1 MAKTLHRPET
11 APASRALSS
20 LDGTLSRIIYRNNE
34 NGYLI
39 GVVRTKDGNI
49 TIVGYMADPREGD
62 EYALTG
68 RWTTHA
74 KYGKQFAVESYEVKA
89 PTSVQGIEE
98 YLSSGLIKG
107 VGPSLASRIV
117 KKFGAATL
125 EIMNEDP
132 RRLLDVS
139 GLGEKKLE
147 SIISATQSMR
157 EMQDVMLYLKSQ
169 GIGTGYA
176 IRIYKAYGRAA
187 IDIVRRN
194 PFQLI
199 EDIPGIGF
207 HIADGI
213 AQKVGVETTSSY
225 RIEAGIRFVLEDAC
239 RSSGHCYLPREE
251 VVQRAAQ
258 LLITDES
265 AVDTALDLCA
275 RSSVIVNDG
284 GNVFP
289 ARLYDAEDDIV
300 HQITRLLHKG
310 TKPFEESRLMRL
322 LKMIEHRRGITFGTR
337 QREAVV
343 HTLLEPLT
351 IITGGPGTGKTLCVN
366 GIIEMADELAID
378 VLLCAPTGR
387 AAKRLSE
394 VTGREAKTIHRLLEY
409 EPQSMAFRRNAEMP
423 LDARL
428 IIVDEM
434 SMVDLQLFAALID
447 AVKPEAQLALVGDV
461 DQLPSVGPGQV
472 LRDLIDSKRLP
483 VVRLDTIFRQAEES
497 SIITNS
503 HRMNHGEAPECDS
516 DFEFIEETNPMK
528 IQSAIVR
535 LCSSILPHNRQY
547 DPFDD
552 IQVLLPMHNAYAG
565 VKELNKELQSVLNP
579 HGRLCWQ
586 GSERKFLLGDKVMQ
600 MKNNYDKEIY
610 NGDIGRVSG
619 VQKDDGVLYVDFY
632 GRQIEYSFDQLDE
645 LVLAYAMTIHKSQ
658 GSEFRAVIIPVTMSH
673 YIMLQRNLFYTAV
686 TRAREHLV
694 LVGDKRALGV
704 ALRNADVRER
714 HTALRRK
721 LVDAL

>member
-1 MAKTLHRPET
+1 MGKSQARDDQQT
-11 APASRALSS
+11 ASALSVTGS
-20 LDGTLSRIIYRNNE
+20 LSRIIYRNNE

-39 GVVRTKDGNI
+39 GILKTTDGNV
-49 TIVGYMADPREGD
+49 TIVGYMVDPREGD
-62 EYALTG
+62 EYSLTG
-68 RWTTHA
+68 KWTTHA
-74 KYGKQFAVESYEVKA
+74 KYGKQFAVDSYEVKA
-89 PTSVQGIEE
+89 PTSVHGIEE
-98 YLSSGLIKG
+98 YLASGLIKG

-117 KKFGAATL
+117 HEFGSATL
-125 EIMNEDP
+125 DIMNDDP
-132 RRLLDVS
+132 RRLLEVP
-139 GLGEKKLE
+139 GVGERKLAA
-147 SIISATQSMR
+147 IITATQSMR

-176 IRIYKAYGRAA
+176 IRIYKTYGREA
-187 IDIVRRN
+187 IRIVREN

-213 AQKVGVETTSSY
+213 AQKVGVESNSSY

-239 RSSGHCYLPREE
+239 RSSGHCYLPRED

-258 LLITDES
+258 LLIADES
-265 AVDTALDLCA
+265 MIDTAIDLCA
-275 RSSVIVNDG
+275 QNGVIVNDG
-284 GNVFP
+284 NNIFP
-289 ARLYDAEDDIV
+289 MRLYDAKDDVV
-300 HQITRLLHKG
+300 HKIEQLLRKGSKTFDESKLLH
-310 TKPFEESRLMRL
+310 L
-322 LKMIEHRRGITFGTR
+322 LKQIEHRHGITLGVR
-337 QREAVV
+337 QRDAVV

-366 GIIEMADELAID
+366 GIIEMADELSVD

-394 VTGREAKTIHRLLEY
+394 LTGREAKTIHRLLEY
-409 EPQSMAFRRNAEMP
+409 EPQSGQFRRSNDMP
-423 LDARL
+423 LEAKL
-428 IIVDEM
+428 IIVDEV
-434 SMVDLQLFAALID
+434 SMVDLPLFAALID
-447 AVKPEAQLALVGDV
+447 AVRPDAQLALVGDV

-497 SIITNS
+497 SIISNS
-503 HRMNHGEAPECDS
+503 HRMNHGEAPECDG
-516 DFEFIEETNPMK
+516 DFEFIEETDPKK
-528 IQSAIVR
+528 IQSTIVR

-552 IQVLLPMHNAYAG
+552 IQVLSPMHNAFAG
-565 VKELNKELQSVLNP
+565 VRELNKELQQTLNP

-619 VQKDDGVLYVDFY
+619 VQKDDGVLFVDFY
-632 GRQIEYSFDQLDE
+632 GRQIEYAFDQLDE
-645 LVLAYAMTIHKSQ
+645 LTLAYAMTIHKSQ
-658 GSEFRAVIIPVTMSH
+658 GSEFKAVILPVTMSH

-694 LVGDKRALGV
+694 LVGDKRALAI

-714 HTALRRK
+714 HTMLRRK
-721 LVDAL
+721 LIDAL